1 MTPDHPLR
9 LALEPVADALGA
21 ALVEPVDMQPGD
33 IPLRWQGEVVG
44 GFRQPGLHDALERL
58 LDSLEIEYG
67 SPLADLGR
75 EDKQAVVARLDDLG
89 AFVIR
94 KAAED
99 VADRLDVSRFTVY
112 NYLNARDTTS
122 NNGERR

>member
-1 MTPDHPLR
+1 MIPDHPLR
-9 LALEPVADALGA
+9 RALEPVADALGA
-21 ALVEPVDMQPGD
+21 ALVEPIDMQPGD

-58 LDSLEIEYG
+58 LDSLEVEYG
-67 SPLADLGR
+67 SPLADLDR

-112 NYLNARDTTS
+112 NYLNARDTTP
-122 NNGERR
+122 NNRERR

>member
-1 MTPDHPLR
+1 
-9 LALEPVADALGA
+9 
-21 ALVEPVDMQPGD
+21 MQPGD
-33 IPLRWQGEVVG
+33 IPLRWDGAVVA

-58 LDSLEIEYG
+58 LDAAESEYAT
-67 SPLADLGR
+67 PLSELTR

-112 NYLNARDTTS
+112 NYLNARDTRQTHDAKDV
-122 NNGERR
+122 

>member
-1 MTPDHPLR
+1 MPPDHPLR
-9 LALEPVADALGA
+9 RALEPVADALGA
-21 ALVEPVDMQPGD
+21 ALVEPIDMQPGD

-58 LDSLEIEYG
+58 LDSLEVEYG
-67 SPLADLGR
+67 SPLADLDR

-112 NYLNARDTTS
+112 NYLNARDTTP
-122 NNGERR
+122 NNRERR

>member
-1 MTPDHPLR
+1 MTPDHPLCR
-9 LALEPVADALGA
+9 ALEPVADALGA
-21 ALVEPVDMQPGD
+21 VLVEPIEMQPGD

-58 LDSLEIEYG
+58 LDSLEVEYG
-67 SPLADLGR
+67 SPLADLDR

-112 NYLNARDTTS
+112 NYLNARDTTP
-122 NNGERR
+122 NNRERR

>member
-9 LALEPVADALGA
+9 RALEPVADALGA
-21 ALVEPVDMQPGD
+21 VLVEPIEMQPGD

-58 LDSLEIEYG
+58 LDSLEVEYG
-67 SPLADLGR
+67 SPLADLDR

-112 NYLNARDTTS
+112 NYLNARDTTP
-122 NNGERR
+122 NNRERR

>member
-9 LALEPVADALGA
+9 RALEPVADALGA
-21 ALVEPVDMQPGD
+21 ALVEPIDMQPGD

-58 LDSLEIEYG
+58 LDSLEVEYG
-67 SPLADLGR
+67 SPLADLDR

-99 VADRLDVSRFTVY
+99 VADRLDVSWFTVCY
-112 NYLNARDTTS
+112 YLNARDTTS
-122 NNGERR
+122 NNRERR

>member
-9 LALEPVADALGA
+9 RALEPVADALGA
-21 ALVEPVDMQPGD
+21 ALVEPIDMQPGD

-58 LDSLEIEYG
+58 LDSLEVEYG
-67 SPLADLGR
+67 SPLADLDR

-112 NYLNARDTTS
+112 NYLNARDTTP
-122 NNGERR
+122 NNRERR